1 MTRRGRQGRSPWRGG
16 AAAGLLAVAF
26 LIAASAVLAAD
37 PKAAAGGAP
46 DYRTFFGGNSRNVVW
61 IVAELH
67 LMFGAFVLG
76 VPIFASIVE
85 IIGWRTGDQRH
96 DRLPPRVTRA

>member
-1 MTRRGRQGRSPWRGG
+1 MRRLGRRDLTRLLGRSGG
-16 AAAGLLAVAF
+16 GLLPPGLVPAAPAGPAADPEAAAGA
-26 LIAASAVLAAD
+26 
-37 PKAAAGGAP
+37 AP

-85 IIGWRTGDQRH
+85 IIGWRTRDARY
-96 DRLPPRVTRA
+96 DRLA